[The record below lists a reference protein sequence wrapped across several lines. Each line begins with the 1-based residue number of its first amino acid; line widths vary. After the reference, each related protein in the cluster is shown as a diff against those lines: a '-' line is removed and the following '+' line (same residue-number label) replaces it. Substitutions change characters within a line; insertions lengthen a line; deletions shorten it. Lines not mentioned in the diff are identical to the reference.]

1 MDRGRVTRWLNHGV
15 TTSAARVAIAG
26 VFVLYG
32 GSKIPLLEGFAA
44 SIHNYRLV
52 PVEFENIIAI
62 TLPWIEVLA
71 ATALLTR
78 RWLAGGALLSTAMI
92 VMFLVAV
99 VSAIGR
105 GLDINCGCFTLT
117 AASSSYNNLWRT
129 LLLDTVLLGLT
140 IPIWRMLKRSDP
152 GEAHST

>member
-1 MDRGRVTRWLNHGV
+1 MNRDRAIALLDHGV
-15 TTSAARVAIAG
+15 TTWAARVVIAG

-32 GSKIPLLEGFAA
+32 GSKIPLLEDFAA

-52 PVEFENIIAI
+52 PVEFENIIAMA
-62 TLPWIEVLA
+62 LPWIEVLA

-129 LLLDTVLLGLT
+129 FLLDAVLLGLT
-140 IPIWRMLKRSDP
+140 IPIWRMLTRSER

>member
-117 AASSSYNNLWRT
+117 PRRRPTTTCGAHCCSTRSCWASRFPS
-129 LLLDTVLLGLT
+129 G
-140 IPIWRMLKRSDP
+140 
-152 GEAHST
+152 GC